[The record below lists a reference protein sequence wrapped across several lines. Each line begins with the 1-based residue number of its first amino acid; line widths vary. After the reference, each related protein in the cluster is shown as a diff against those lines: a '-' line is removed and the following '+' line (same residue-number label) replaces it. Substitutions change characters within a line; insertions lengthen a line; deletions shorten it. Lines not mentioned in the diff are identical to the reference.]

1 MGRRMGPPGRKL
13 GRGYLVG
20 YIGGGPVH
28 QDPAKV
34 SNRAARVRRAE
45 IPTADMNNDGF
56 ASSGPNGAAGIL
68 RELASDL
75 AAGDDLPDLLKR
87 FLEPLLRVA
96 GAHAG
101 AVRVITE
108 SGDRMQLVGSVG
120 LPDSVTQAECSVQ
133 RECGACG
140 AAASGG
146 IPVWIT
152 DMSACAQSSRVDYFG
167 SECRQMLTV
176 PLQHRGRVFGVYNLF
191 FAQGVEPGP
200 AEQAV
205 LKSVGELM
213 GLALNNARLER
224 EQIRDAVMR
233 ERQSI
238 AAELHDSI
246 AQTLA
251 YVKLRMPLLQ
261 EAVTAQDESA
271 ALRYAADVRRAVSDA
286 HASLRELL
294 TDFRA
299 PVDPLG
305 LRHAL
310 RSSIDEFESSTG
322 IELAF
327 QDRAA
332 GLELSGVQEAQL
344 FRIVQEALTNIA
356 KHADARHTWLT
367 IEQHRDAVEILV
379 EDDGH
384 GVPVGEP
391 GARESHFGL
400 EIMRQRATRLGGQ
413 VEIGQ
418 REGGGTRVRV
428 CVPVGAGALP

>member
-1 MGRRMGPPGRKL
+1 
-13 GRGYLVG
+13 V
-20 YIGGGPVH
+20 
-28 QDPAKV
+28 
-34 SNRAARVRRAE
+34 
-45 IPTADMNNDGF
+45 
-56 ASSGPNGAAGIL
+56 
-68 RELASDL
+68 ASD
-75 AAGDDLPDLLKR
+75 GV
-87 FLEPLLRVA
+87 PL
-96 GAHAG
+96 
-101 AVRVITE
+101 
-108 SGDRMQLVGSVG
+108 
-120 LPDSVTQAECSVQ
+120 
-133 RECGACG
+133 
-140 AAASGG
+140 
-146 IPVWIT
+146 WIT
-152 DMSACAQSSRVDYFG
+152 DMSDCAHRSRIDYFG
-167 SECRQMLTV
+167 DECRQMLTV
-176 PLQHRGRVFGVYNLF
+176 PLQHRDRVFGVYNLF
-191 FAQGVEPGP
+191 FAQGIEPGP

-233 ERQSI
+233 ERQSM

-261 EAVTAQDESA
+261 EAIKECNESA
-271 ALRYAADVRRAVSDA
+271 ALRYSADVRRAVTEA
-286 HASLRELL
+286 HASLREVLSN
-294 TDFRA
+294 FRA

-310 RSSIDEFESSTG
+310 RSSVDEFESSTG

-356 KHADARHTWLT
+356 KHADARHSWLT
-367 IEQHRDAVEILV
+367 IERHGDVVEILV

-391 GARESHFGL
+391 GARASHYGID
-400 EIMRQRATRLGGQ
+400 IMRQRAARLGGQ
-413 VEIGQ
+413 VEIGR

-428 CVPVGAGALP
+428 CVPVGADAGVVT